1 MQSAGEMSLM
11 FTLTVALLYGCAG
24 VSGTTS
30 TSTGSVSSVEN
41 SGSAGGGGSN
51 SSASTVQ
58 WQALANQATKAM
70 GVGPVYVDE
79 RPDTRSLYYCREM
92 RIQLGA
98 KRSDV
103 RLSLAHELAHHVLRH
118 CGESV
123 AHEMEANALAVK
135 ILEVWGE
142 TPHNAARL
150 MVLKV
155 YRSRN
160 AAFVSVHDA
169 CAELRDLLARYPNV
183 PDPRKPGECG
193 ATSTTEVPKG

>member
-1 MQSAGEMSLM
+1 MKTAGELSSIL
-11 FTLTVALLYGCAG
+11 TLTVALLYGCAS

-30 TSTGSVSSVEN
+30 TGNVSSVGN
-41 SGSAGGGGSN
+41 SGSARGGGSN
-51 SSASTVQ
+51 SSASAVQ

-79 RPDTRSLYYCREM
+79 RPDTKSLYYCREM
-92 RIQLGA
+92 RIHLGV

-118 CGESV
+118 CSES
-123 AHEMEANALAVK
+123 AAMEMEANALAVK

-142 TPHNAARL
+142 TPDNAARL
-150 MVLKV
+150 MVLKL
-155 YRSRN
+155 YRNRN
-160 AAFVSVHDA
+160 GAFVSAHTS
-169 CAELRDLLARYPNV
+169 CTELRDLLARYPNV